1 MPVLFVSH
9 SSKDDDHASALEA
22 WLRTNG
28 FTDIF
33 VDHSDI
39 AGGDKWADALKAS
52 ANACRVV
59 IFLVTPNWLASAEC
73 FGEFK
78 AAWYM
83 GKRLVPLLL
92 LSAQDALDDEAQQRL
107 AKVYGED
114 QVLDLK
120 SCVRP
125 DATLDLAID
134 ESVASRLR
142 TGLNAAGANA
152 RVGLDPEAFAFD
164 KQLRPTP
171 FPGLASF
178 GDDDADAAVFYG
190 RSREIA
196 HVLEDLRKMR
206 AEGDRRPLVVLGASG
221 AGKSSLYK
229 AGIIP
234 RLRRETPAWLPLRAF
249 RPGADPLLNFAK
261 ALARTFADFGHG
273 EAYGVIRD
281 RLLKAW
287 SDAERGDNTAL
298 TETGLRHL
306 EAALEAEGQRLRT
319 VRRFDLDR
327 RRSGRRTSPRGR

>member
-9 SSKDDDHASALEA
+9 SSKDDADVSTLEA

-28 FTDIF
+28 FSDIF

-59 IFLVTPNWLASAEC
+59 IFLVTPNWLASIEC

-83 GKRLVPLLL
+83 GKRLVPLFL
-92 LSAQDALDDEAQQRL
+92 LSSQETLDDEAQQRL

-114 QVLDLK
+114 QGLDLK

-125 DATLDLAID
+125 DGTLDLSAD
-134 ESVASRLR
+134 ESVAGRLR

-152 RVGLDPEAFAFD
+152 RVGLDPEAFALD
-164 KQLRPTP
+164 KLQRPTP

-196 HVLEDLRKMR
+196 HVLEDLRSMR
-206 AEGDRRPLVVLGASG
+206 ALSDQRPLVIQGASG

-229 AGIIP
+229 AGNHPPAQAGDACVVAAARIP
-234 RLRRETPAWLPLRAF
+234 TRR
-249 RPGADPLLNFAK
+249 
-261 ALARTFADFGHG
+261 
-273 EAYGVIRD
+273 
-281 RLLKAW
+281 
-287 SDAERGDNTAL
+287 
-298 TETGLRHL
+298 
-306 EAALEAEGQRLRT
+306 
-319 VRRFDLDR
+319 
-327 RRSGRRTSPRGR
+327 